1 LRTSF
6 ASSPALKPA
15 FPSSFAALPSA
26 FVTDSPPPSFG
37 MLNRL
42 FEPLRAS
49 AAPPASPAS
58 AAPSATSGVF
68 ALLTTLENV
77 PPPLPFE
84 LVLRLPRLDGRLEP
98 LPDFL
103 VPEDERLLVDP
114 RELEREFPDLLRE
127 LALERFPELERVLV
141 WAIPASFP
149 RGVIP
154 PLSAFEYPVSILR
167 NEPQIGEFRN
177 AARIRPALGHCAF
190 NVTARRF

>member
-1 LRTSF
+1 
-6 ASSPALKPA
+6 
-15 FPSSFAALPSA
+15 
-26 FVTDSPPPSFG
+26 

-58 AAPSATSGVF
+58 AAPPATSGVF
-68 ALLTTLENV
+68 ALLTTLEN

-84 LVLRLPRLDGRLEP
+84 LLRLPRLDDRLE
-98 LPDFL
+98 LFPDFL
-103 VPEDERLLVDP
+103 FAEDERLPVDP

-154 PLSAFEYPVSILR
+154 PLSTSTTRYRPFETGRKSVNSETLPGS
-167 NEPQIGEFRN
+167 
-177 AARIRPALGHCAF
+177 AAPKGICKF
-190 NVTARRF
+190 DVTARRF